1 MVENR
6 LLGDTVGSVD
16 LCEEIDAVGECGVGP
31 AGGEELEEWLREGD
45 TWRENFPPVLHILA
59 HDDDESMKERICLGL
74 DARSLHSRG
83 EGVYIGKEGEE
94 GAELG
99 LEGRFGRA
107 EARAGVSRD
116 ALEHAGERSEC
127 DGDGTFCVRER
138 ERKLLGKA
146 SAGVCV
152 MSARLARI
160 LVARVRKVPYIPHG
174 VASQSYMEEGQH
186 VFGRVPVTTHNTSR
200 DEEQRIHCLEEPRLP
215 RMRLHI
221 PCARHHHQSLDRL
234 Q

>member
-59 HDDDESMKERICLGL
+59 HDDDESMKERISLGL

-107 EARAGVSRD
+107 EARGGGFPR
-116 ALEHAGERSEC
+116 
-127 DGDGTFCVRER
+127 
-138 ERKLLGKA
+138 
-146 SAGVCV
+146 
-152 MSARLARI
+152 
-160 LVARVRKVPYIPHG
+160 
-174 VASQSYMEEGQH
+174 
-186 VFGRVPVTTHNTSR
+186 
-200 DEEQRIHCLEEPRLP
+200 CL
-215 RMRLHI
+215 
-221 PCARHHHQSLDRL
+221 
-234 Q
+234 